1 MQAEGEQGGR
11 GVDSQDEDVSAMVW
25 SVEPAADGIGSWLVG
40 RAADAA
46 EVIVPPGATTT
57 WAELKPWTEHPGIA
71 GWRWGRWEW
80 EPGGERPNLDHD
92 PPNAGSGTS
101 STREVLVAID
111 PELHEV
117 VREILEQ
124 QLARLESIDL
134 LPDLTQDRAFEAA
147 AHRNISSLASMR
159 SDLAQAFPE
168 THGFLAD
175 DGELLRARYTVL
187 RDAAEDIPETVAEI
201 EQRLMA
207 RVDDEGLGG
216 WELLRL
222 LKRRVIWRALDRV
235 PRPVAITVLA
245 ACRDPHSEMHE
256 LAERYLRDRSIRARW
271 PTTSLEPHGITER
284 VRTIVRLSRL
294 PAQDDAGH
302 PPISMVAVGAES
314 ESPQA
319 DS

>member
-1 MQAEGEQGGR
+1 MRVVGEQGSSGMDTQ
-11 GVDSQDEDVSAMVW
+11 GEDVSAMVW

-57 WAELKPWTEHPGIA
+57 WAELKPWTEQPGIA

-101 STREVLVAID
+101 STREVLEAID

-117 VREILEQ
+117 VREILAQ
-124 QLARLESIDL
+124 QVARLGSIDL

-159 SDLAQAFPE
+159 SDLAQAFPK

-175 DGELLRARYTVL
+175 DRELLRARYTVL
-187 RDAAEDIPETVAEI
+187 RDAAEDVPETVAEI
-201 EQRLMA
+201 EQRLTA

-235 PRPVAITVLA
+235 PRPLAITVLA
-245 ACRDPHSEMHE
+245 CRNPRSETHE

-284 VRTIVRLSRL
+284 VRTIVWLSRL
-294 PAQDDAGH
+294 PAQDNAGD

-314 ESPQA
+314 DSPLG
-319 DS
+319 DT